1 MAGKPKKPPESYRRR
16 SYRQPSGAKELRV
29 CQVQVRETD
38 LQILAPI
45 EISAIAL
52 HLVIQY
58 RNQLENYLPRQ
69 PGFLT
74 ALTPL
79 PDDPTAPPLI
89 RTMLKVGQAAGVGP
103 MAAVA
108 GVIAEYVGRDLL
120 KVPGCTEVVV
130 ENGGDIF
137 LSRRQDCPIA
147 IFAGLS
153 SLSNRVGLK
162 IRADQMPCGVCTSS
176 ATVGHS
182 LSLGR
187 ADAVTVVAASAALA
201 DAAATRLGN
210 EVQSKDDL
218 GRTLELAAAI
228 PGLIGVVIII
238 GDELGV
244 WGGLELLEV
253 GGQDGHPDH
262 KSVLLHKP
270 SR

>member
-1 MAGKPKKPPESYRRR
+1 MAGKRKKPPESYRHR
-16 SYRQPSGAKELRV
+16 SYRQQAGDPELLA

-45 EISAIAL
+45 EVREAAL
-52 HLVIQY
+52 QLIIQY

-69 PGFLT
+69 PLFLET
-74 ALTPL
+74 LTPL
-79 PDDPTAPPLI
+79 PDDPTAPPLV
-89 RTMLKVGQAAGVGP
+89 REMLQAAEITEVGP

-120 KVPGCTEVVV
+120 QLPGCDEVVV

-137 LSRRQDCPIA
+137 LSRRRDCTIA
-147 IFAGLS
+147 IFAGPS

-162 IRADQMPCGVCTSS
+162 LRVDQMPCGVCTSS

-201 DAAATRLGN
+201 DAAATRIGN
-210 EVQSKDDL
+210 TVKSKGDL
-218 GRTLELAAAI
+218 NRALAVAAAI
-228 PGLIGVVIII
+228 PGLTGVVIII
-238 GDELGV
+238 GNELGA
-244 WGGLELLEV
+244 WGQIELVEV
-253 GGQDGHPDH
+253 DARD
-262 KSVLLHKP
+262 
-270 SR
+270 